1 MEKLKEAINNE
12 IKFLKED
19 NTKLSQ
25 ENLELLENEEILKKM
40 LFVIP
45 TKILVK
51 ELKGRLEVK
60 NFELNKSDIFI
71 SNLDEVYKVEASDI
85 LLIVR
90 Y

>member
-1 MEKLKEAINNE
+1 
-12 IKFLKED
+12 
-19 NTKLSQ
+19 
-25 ENLELLENEEILKKM
+25 M